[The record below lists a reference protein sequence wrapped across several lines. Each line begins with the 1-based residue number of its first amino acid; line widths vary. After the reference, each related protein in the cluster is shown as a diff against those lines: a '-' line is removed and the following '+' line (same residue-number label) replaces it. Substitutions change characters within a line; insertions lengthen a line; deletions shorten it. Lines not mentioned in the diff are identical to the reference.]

1 MKALFLIIGS
11 VLALAAISFL
21 PRRQYREDYESFL
34 HNDAA
39 LGDYV

>member
-1 MKALFLIIGS
+1 MKTLLLLFGG

-34 HNDAA
+34 HNDSAA
-39 LGDYV
+39 GDYV